1 MYHGI
6 DAKADRSWCCLFE
19 WLCCFVMTNC
29 HRVLSR
35 VSVGICAALF
45 IAACTSD
52 PGTVTAG
59 NVAAHNKLYPCNDRL
74 WPKKFCKTCKFYR
87 PARSKHCR
95 VCRVCVAR
103 YDHHCAW
110 INNCVGLGNMRI
122 FLAFL
127 AANAS
132 VTGYAAVIGCL
143 ALGGRLKAMGVL
155 GHARV
160 LDWRTGH
167 VVMIRPHSIRTQ
179 LRYALG
185 MSPIA
190 AACTIFLAL
199 ASLLL
204 FTFLAYQLLMIA
216 QGCTQ
221 YESDRRFSV
230 HESSSRRAKQQ
241 AAPATSDGKS
251 EREKVGRGGFKQ
263 TAPYVFLI
271 GGIRWVLSCGKGG
284 RGIKKHERVFH
295 GIREPNMRGYDLD
308 FVHNLRPWAAL
319 QQAEAQLLSSKQQ
332 EQQDKREKHE

>member
-1 MYHGI
+1 
-6 DAKADRSWCCLFE
+6 
-19 WLCCFVMTNC
+19 
-29 HRVLSR
+29 
-35 VSVGICAALF
+35 
-45 IAACTSD
+45 
-52 PGTVTAG
+52 
-59 NVAAHNKLYPCNDRL
+59 
-74 WPKKFCKTCKFYR
+74 
-87 PARSKHCR
+87 
-95 VCRVCVAR
+95 
-103 YDHHCAW
+103 
-110 INNCVGLGNMRI
+110 MRI

-155 GHARV
+155 GHAR
-160 LDWRTGH
+160 
-167 VVMIRPHSIRTQ
+167 
-179 LRYALG
+179 
-185 MSPIA
+185 
-190 AACTIFLAL
+190 
-199 ASLLL
+199 
-204 FTFLAYQLLMIA
+204 
-216 QGCTQ
+216 GCTQ